1 MEKKSEESHSG
12 GLKIER
18 RYKTRFPMDMKGGLK
33 MRTKKALLSIIFLS
47 LVLAPTLTWA
57 SSLVLHYPDMI
68 LHNGKVVTADKTFSI
83 AQAVAIRDGKFLAIG
98 TDANILALAGRATMK
113 INLKGKTIIPGLIDS
128 HNHMEAAGEAQYK
141 VPLGKAKTVA
151 EALTLIKEWVAKTK
165 PGEWIRGGGWHPL
178 AQLQEKR
185 YLTRGEID
193 SVAPDNPVFL
203 PTVGHFVMCNS
214 YAMRLAGITKDTP
227 NPPGGEIQRDP
238 TTGEPNGVLAEAAI
252 PLVSNVVPPWP
263 FDLRVKMY
271 KDAMKTFNSAGLTGA
286 VIGVTNPESFKI
298 YQYIWANREATMR
311 VSLMYCPTGEPI
323 PTEPLDEWGRIIRGI
338 GCYSDFGD
346 NWLSFSGIKL
356 IVDGGMTLRTAY
368 MRDPY
373 PHDPNYYGSFLIPPE
388 RLSKLVAIC
397 NRYDWRVGIHCVGDA
412 AIDKVLDAY
421 EYANKEKSIVDR
433 RFILIHAS
441 LMQPGQ
447 MERAKRLGVRVDV
460 QNNFMWDK
468 AATVE
473 RFLGKEKANRACPT
487 RWIIDRMGI
496 GSIGAGTDYP
506 VNTYNPFINM
516 YVMVTRKDK
525 NGVVYGANQAIT
537 RQEALRLYTNG
548 SAAYSFKED
557 VMGSIEPGKL
567 GDLVVISNDILT
579 CPEESIKD
587 IKAVMTIV
595 GGKIV
600 YESK

>member
-1 MEKKSEESHSG
+1 
-12 GLKIER
+12 
-18 RYKTRFPMDMKGGLK
+18 

>member
-1 MEKKSEESHSG
+1 MEIKK
-12 GLKIER
+12 
-18 RYKTRFPMDMKGGLK
+18 T
-33 MRTKKALLSIIFLS
+33 IFLVIFFS
-47 LVLAPTLTWA
+47 LVLAPALTGA
-57 SSLVLHYPDMI
+57 SSLVAHYPDMI
-68 LHNGKVVTADKTFSI
+68 LYNGKVVTADKNFSI
-83 AQAVAIRDGKFLAIG
+83 AQAVAIRDGKFLAVG
-98 TDANILALAGRATMK
+98 RKTSILGLAGRGTLK
-113 INLKGKTIIPGLIDS
+113 IDLKGKTVIPGLIDS
-128 HNHMEAAGEAQYK
+128 HNHMEEAGEALYK
-141 VPLGKAKTVA
+141 VPLGRAKTVA
-151 EALTLIKEWVAKTK
+151 EALALIKEFVVKTK

-185 YLTRGEID
+185 YLTRWEID

-203 PTVGHFVMCNS
+203 PTVGHFVMVNS
-214 YAMRLAGITKDTP
+214 YAMKLAGITKDTP
-227 NPPGGEIQRDP
+227 NPVGGEIQRDSA
-238 TTGEPNGVLAEAAI
+238 TGEPNGIFAEAAI

-263 FDLRVKMY
+263 FDLRVKML

-286 VIGVTNPESFKI
+286 VIGVTDPESFKI
-298 YQYIWANREATMR
+298 YQHIWANRQATMR
-311 VSLMYCPTGEPI
+311 ASLMYSPTGEPI

-346 NWLSFSGIKL
+346 DWLSFSGIKL
-356 IVDGGMTLRTAY
+356 IVDGGMTLKTAH

-373 PHDPNYYGSFLIPPE
+373 PHDSSYYGSFLIPPE
-388 RLSKLVAIC
+388 RLNKLVATC
-397 NRYDWRVGIHCVGDA
+397 NRYNWRVGIHCVGDA

-421 EYANKEKSIVDR
+421 EYANKEKPIMGR

-441 LMQPGQ
+441 LMQPDQ
-447 MERAKRLGVRVDV
+447 MERAKKLGVRVDL

-487 RWIIDRMGI
+487 RWLIDHMGI

-506 VNTYNPFINM
+506 VNTYNPFVNM

-537 RQEALRLYTNG
+537 REEALRLYTNG

-557 VMGSIEPGKL
+557 VKGSIEPGKL
-567 GDLVVISNDILT
+567 ADLAVISHDILT
-579 CPEESIKD
+579 CPEESVKD
-587 IKAVMTIV
+587 IQAVMTIV

-600 YESK
+600 YERK

>member
-1 MEKKSEESHSG
+1 ME
-12 GLKIER
+12 IR
-18 RYKTRFPMDMKGGLK
+18 
-33 MRTKKALLSIIFLS
+33 KAIFSIMFLS
-47 LVLAPTLTWA
+47 LVLAPALTGA
-57 SSLVLHYPDMI
+57 SSPVVHYPDMI
-68 LHNGKVVTADKTFSI
+68 LYNGKVVTVDKNFSI
-83 AQAVAIRDGKFLAIG
+83 AQAMAIRDGKFLAVG
-98 TDANILALAGRATMK
+98 RNTNILALAGKGTLK
-113 INLKGKTIIPGLIDS
+113 IDLKGKTVIPGLIDS
-128 HNHMEAAGEAQYK
+128 HNHMEEAGEALYK

-151 EALTLIKEWVAKTK
+151 EALALIKEWAAKTK

-185 YLTRGEID
+185 YLTRWEID

-203 PTVGHFVMCNS
+203 PTVGHFVMVNS
-214 YAMRLAGITKDTP
+214 YAMKSAGITKDTP
-227 NPPGGEIQRDP
+227 NPTGGEIQRDP
-238 TTGEPNGVLAEAAI
+238 VTGEPNGVLAEAAI
-252 PLVSNVVPPWP
+252 PLVTKVVPPWP

-298 YQYIWANREATMR
+298 YQHIWANREATMR

-346 NWLSFSGIKL
+346 DWLSFSGIKL
-356 IVDGGMTLRTAY
+356 IADGGMTLKTAY

-373 PHDPNYYGSFLIPPE
+373 PHDPSYYGSFLIPPE
-388 RLSKLVAIC
+388 RINKLVAIC
-397 NRYDWRVGIHCVGDA
+397 NQYNWRVGIHCVGDA

-421 EYANKEKSIVDR
+421 EYANKEKSIVGR

-441 LMQPGQ
+441 LMQPDQ
-447 MERAKRLGVRVDV
+447 MERAKKLGVRVDL

-487 RWIIDRMGI
+487 RWIIDHMGI

-525 NGVVYGANQAIT
+525 DGVVYGANQAIN

-557 VMGSIEPGKL
+557 VKGSIEPGKL
-567 GDLVVISNDILT
+567 GDLVVISNDILN
-579 CPEESIKD
+579 CPEESIKE
-587 IKAVMTIV
+587 IKAMMTIV